1 MQSKVF
7 DGLNEEQKEAAKH
20 VFGPCYITAGP
31 GSGKSLVIVRKIAN
45 AIQNGVDPSSIIL
58 FTFTNKAA
66 REIRERV
73 KKYVGDKAS
82 QMTIGTYH
90 SVCVRI
96 LRQYAYCIGYDKN
109 FTILDGED
117 SLNIIN
123 ELCKGTSL
131 NGRAVASYI
140 SEQKRNMID
149 YQCALQNA
157 ANSIDSVRA
166 EIYRNYE
173 KRIKAQNSLDFD
185 NLILMTVKLLSK
197 DQEARDKI
205 HTRYKMILA
214 DESHDSSKVD
224 LELIRLLLTEQQNLT
239 MIFDT
244 DQAIYGFRGADV
256 ENVMAFRKS
265 LSGLE
270 EFVLNRNYRSTQTI
284 VNASTS
290 LIKNNPKLVD
300 KELFSKND
308 FGDKIIYS
316 EEQTAEAEAKCIVNY
331 INYMHSDK
339 YNIDYDEI
347 AILYRTNNQSFEIE
361 KALLKHNIPYELVGR
376 INFYSRKE
384 IKDLISYLRFAF
396 NPYDYEAFKR
406 IVNIPKRGI
415 GPATIQKF
423 FDYACE
429 AGVDLLTALLEHPDK
444 LFSKKVDS
452 SLKTFGDIISVLR
465 NAYLFAPPVD
475 ALNYLIDEIDYATY
489 LSGEE
494 NYEARIENIN
504 QLKELAQSF
513 SSVEEML
520 EQSSLNSVED
530 AASEN
535 KKVQV
540 MTMHS
545 AKGLEWDCVFVAG
558 CSEELCPFI
567 RAIAAGNV
575 EEERRLYYV
584 ALTRAKKYLFLTRS
598 RSMLQNGHFK
608 FMKESRFI
616 KEIDQDY
623 LFRMPPTTKK

>member
-7 DGLNEEQKEAAKH
+7 EGLNPEQEAAARH
-20 VFGPCYITAGP
+20 IFGPCYITAGP

-66 REIRERV
+66 REIKERV
-73 KKYVGDKAS
+73 KNYVGEKAN

-90 SVCVRI
+90 SVCARL
-96 LRQYAYCIGYDKN
+96 LRYYAAYIGYDKN
-109 FTILDGED
+109 FTILDAED

-123 ELCKGTSL
+123 DLCKGTSL

-140 SEQKRNMID
+140 SEQKRNMIN

-157 ANSIDSVRA
+157 INSIDSARA

-173 KRIKAQNSLDFD
+173 KRIKAQNSMDFD
-185 NLILMTVKLLSK
+185 NLILMTVKLLSEHQ
-197 DQEARDKI
+197 DVQEVI
-205 HTRYKMILA
+205 HGFYRMIYA
-214 DESHDSSKVD
+214 DESHDSSRVD
-224 LELIRLLLTEQQNLT
+224 LELIRLLLNEQQNLT

-244 DQAIYGFRGADV
+244 DQAIYSFRGADID
-256 ENVMAFRKS
+256 NVMAFRS
-265 LSGLE
+265 SFNNLQ
-270 EFVLNRNYRSTQTI
+270 EFVLNQNYRSTQTI

-290 LIKNNPKLVD
+290 LIKNNPKLIE
-300 KELFSKND
+300 KQLFSKNEP
-308 FGDKIIYS
+308 GDKIIYS
-316 EEQTAEAEAKCIVNY
+316 EEQTSEAEANRIVNY
-331 INYMHSDK
+331 INYMRSEK
-339 YNIDYDEI
+339 YNVGYDEM

-406 IVNIPKRGI
+406 IINIPKRGI
-415 GPATIQKF
+415 GPATLQKF

-429 AGVDLLTALLEHPDK
+429 AQVDLLTALSNHPDK
-444 LFSKKVDS
+444 LFSKKAES
-452 SLKTFGDIISVLR
+452 SLQSFTEIIQVIR
-465 NAYLFAPPVD
+465 NAYLFSPPVD
-475 ALNYLIDEIDYATY
+475 ALNYLIDEIEYINY
-489 LSGEE
+489 LANEE
-494 NYEARIENIN
+494 NCETRIENIN
-504 QLKELAQSF
+504 QLKELSQSF

-520 EQSSLNSVED
+520 EQSSLSSDED
-530 AASEN
+530 KTSE
-535 KKVQV
+535 KKVNV

-558 CSEELCPFI
+558 CNEELCPFI
-567 RAIAAGNV
+567 RAIGAGNV
-575 EEERRLYYV
+575 EEERRLFYV

-616 KEIDQDY
+616 KEIDKDY
-623 LFRMPPTTKK
+623 LFKMPPTNKK